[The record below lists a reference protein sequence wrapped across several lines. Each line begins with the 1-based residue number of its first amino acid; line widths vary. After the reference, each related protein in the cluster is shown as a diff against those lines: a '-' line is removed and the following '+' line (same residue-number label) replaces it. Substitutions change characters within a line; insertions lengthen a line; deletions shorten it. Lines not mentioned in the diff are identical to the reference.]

1 MWGVDSTNG
10 QVIHLGGEYTCGECQ
25 EGAQRFS
32 ALIKEYVPTG
42 PDAVQVVLPTD
53 GMEWIRTWVF
63 PQIPDGTVFIV
74 DFYHAIAHTAEVA
87 RTRFGTGAKAA
98 KARYSRVRTA
108 LFGTGGY
115 TRRTQKT
122 REDHRKSK
130 RHNGS
135 RKRTTHPSDNQ
146 YGAGEAPA
154 RQLIDT
160 TVPEKHDKALNKLL
174 HYVSQN
180 ADHMDSPRYRT
191 RGMSVRSPAMASFH
205 PIASQMRLK
214 LAGARWLPKNAL
226 TIRNARMMTLAGRWA
241 EFWDSPE
248 LTLQLQMAFG
258 IGQEQAMKPVD

>member
-180 ADHMDSPRYRT
+180 ADH
-191 RGMSVRSPAMASFH
+191 
-205 PIASQMRLK
+205 SQMRLK